1 MNKNKKRRNEMLDI
15 IAEVKAEAER
25 ELMLAKA
32 KLEVVDSIERKYS
45 ERQTE
50 AVGET
55 LAEDELAVDEPEQTE
70 FNNI

>member
-1 MNKNKKRRNEMLDI
+1 MLDI

-25 ELMLAKA
+25 ELLLARA
-32 KLEVVDSIERKYS
+32 KLDVVDSIERKYS

>member
-1 MNKNKKRRNEMLDI
+1 MLDI